1 MHAQITADLSPYLK
15 RTFRPCGTTTSPL
28 PASRQFSMTEEGAYV
43 DLDGD
48 VELEGQLGEDQ
59 MDDIESM
66 KARLEE
72 MEREAAKL
80 KEIQE
85 KAQKD
90 AGLVP
95 GTSAPGTDA
104 NKEEADSRSVY
115 VGSVDY
121 AATPE
126 ELQSHFQGCG
136 TVNRVTILSDKAG
149 NPKGFAYIEFL
160 EADAVSAACLLDGS
174 ELRGRTL
181 KVNPKRTNVPGMRAR
196 GRGRGRGGA
205 GGYMMPPPFMMPWM
219 WGGYMPRGRGR
230 GRGRGG
236 YTPY

>member
-1 MHAQITADLSPYLK
+1 MRGSRLVGLCHAFPCHGSPS
-15 RTFRPCGTTTSPL
+15 RPCRSKFTSPQA
-28 PASRQFSMTEEGAYV
+28 PSS
-43 DLDGD
+43 
-48 VELEGQLGEDQ
+48 
-59 MDDIESM
+59 SPCPP
-66 KARLEE
+66 
-72 MEREAAKL
+72 
-80 KEIQE
+80 QE